1 MYFKGLGGL
10 ETYALAHGGSR
21 VEVIPSRGALV
32 TRMSVEGDEV
42 LFVDESTVVDPA
54 KNVRGGIP
62 VLFPIAGPLP
72 GDTYSADGKSFS
84 LPQHG
89 FARRLPWEVRREEDS
104 LLVLGLSSSEETLR
118 QYPWRFE
125 AQLTFSLV
133 GARLELLFEVENR
146 DSRPMP
152 VQLGY
157 HPYFRVPQARKA
169 EARVETDATR
179 AWDNRSK
186 REVAFSGF
194 ELTAAEVDLHLRD
207 HSSPGTT
214 LHRGPGSRPVT
225 LSWSAAFRTLVVW
238 TLQGRDFV
246 CVEPWTAPGG
256 ALATGEGVLSVAPGE
271 RVSLSFSISG

>member
-1 MYFKGLGGL
+1 MHFTGPGGL
-10 ETYALAHGGSR
+10 VTYTLTSGGCR

-42 LFVDESTVVDPA
+42 LFLDESTVVDPT

-72 GDTYSADGKSFS
+72 GDAYLVDGQSYS

-89 FARRLPWEVRREEDS
+89 FARRLPWEVRREEEAR
-104 LLVLGLSSSEETLR
+104 LVLGLTSSEETLR
-118 QYPWRFE
+118 QYPWRFDS
-125 AQLTFSLV
+125 QLTFSL
-133 GARLELLFEVENR
+133 ADSRLDIRFEVENR

-179 AWDNRSK
+179 AWDNRVK
-186 REVAFSGF
+186 QEAPFTGLA
-194 ELTAAEVDLHLRD
+194 LTGPEVDLHLKD
-207 HSSPGTT
+207 HSRPGTV
-214 LHRGPGSRPVT
+214 LHRGSGSRPVT
-225 LSWSAAFRTLVVW
+225 LSWSPEFHTLVVW

-256 ALATGEGVLSVAPGE
+256 ALATGEGLLSVAPGA
-271 RVSLSFSISG
+271 RASLLFSVSA